1 MPEQLEIS
9 GTETPA
15 KTVNRHVVLAVA
27 HLNKRREALLA
38 KRREL
43 DEEIEGIDQAI
54 LALE

>member
-15 KTVNRHVVLAVA
+15 KKVNRHVVLAVA